1 MGVTENGRLCCPFQF
16 FPPVD
21 QLMCWV
27 ARFWRRNPNPM
38 RNTKSSTTVACGCRR
53 SPPPVP
59 CGTGVWATT
68 AKTITSPLNALA
80 KIKSETRWHKKQR
93 ESFCTA
99 NSRPT
104 INHICA
110 KYKKKRKASNVWGA
124 SHFYSGAI
132 LFGAFSSP
140 DVRALSDP
148 IWWPLRNNQFYF
160 LLLFF
165 FFFFFSYFFFFF
177 LLPRPHDI
185 GSWESFSADFWCII
199 LVDDDGDARIVW
211 TLCGRRDSRWPSSVT
226 PSIYIQEEDQAGQPS
241 YI

>member
-110 KYKKKRKASNVWGA
+110 KYKKKREKRQTCGGLLTFILGRSYSELLAVRMWGLCRIRYGDRFVIIN
-124 SHFYSGAI
+124 SISFFYFS
-132 LFGAFSSP
+132 FSFSS
-140 DVRALSDP
+140 LTS
-148 IWWPLRNNQFYF
+148 
-160 LLLFF
+160 
-165 FFFFFSYFFFFF
+165 FFFSSC
-177 LLPRPHDI
+177 H
-185 GSWESFSADFWCII
+185 GHMI
-199 LVDDDGDARIVW
+199 LEV
-211 TLCGRRDSRWPSSVT
+211 GRVFPQTFDVLS
-226 PSIYIQEEDQAGQPS
+226 
-241 YI
+241 